1 VIELADQVGIVA
13 GRFVLQLLQPVE
25 DCFDAIN
32 GGQYERY
39 RFPGDGHAV
48 TKFAH
53 QRFGGVRERL
63 EPGQSK
69 KAAGSFD
76 GVDEAENVAENLA
89 VIGLSLEAHQLGV
102 DVIEVFGRLGQKL
115 TQQLIHERLVP
126 PTTQVWRP
134 SKSFAS
140 TNAPQR
146 TRESLAK
153 AFTFGCGIGESG
165 LEKAPFFVNATT
177 TASPSSLAEMAKP
190 QSRANMPV

>member
-1 VIELADQVGIVA
+1 VCG
-13 GRFVLQLLQPVE
+13 
-25 DCFDAIN
+25 
-32 GGQYERY
+32 
-39 RFPGDGHAV
+39 
-48 TKFAH
+48 
-53 QRFGGVRERL
+53 
-63 EPGQSK
+63 
-69 KAAGSFD
+69 
-76 GVDEAENVAENLA
+76 
-89 VIGLSLEAHQLGV
+89 VIGLSLEARQLGV
-102 DVIEVFGRLGQKL
+102 DVIEVLGRLGQKL
-115 TQQLIHERLVP
+115 TQQLIPERLVP
-126 PTTQVWRP
+126 PTTEVWRP